1 MWSKLRERL
10 KKLGV
15 FLRQNNVG
23 KVTLLLVG
31 ILVCGTVGLI
41 VFESASPANALW
53 WTLVTITTVG
63 YGDITP
69 VTSGG
74 RVVGAITMLA
84 GIGLLGSLSAVLASV
99 MINASWK
106 RARGMN
112 PLHCSGH
119 FVICGWNYKVSEILR
134 ELQADSGTADTP
146 VVLIAD
152 LPEQPLDE
160 PGFAFVHGAVNQ
172 HTMDQANLAAARAV
186 IVLSDE
192 RIDTFSRDACAILTT
207 LTIKRAYPDLY
218 LCVEL
223 VDEQNRTHCTLAGAD
238 EIIVSGALTT
248 NLLVQAALDPGVT
261 RVVSELLSNRTGN
274 ELYLTPVPSGLVGAS
289 FLDTLTQLKQH
300 YDALVI
306 AVQCGDGTHLTNP
319 APTYRLQ
326 AQDSLFV
333 VAADRPHF
341 TT

>member
-1 MWSKLRERL
+1 MWSKLSDLL
-10 KKLGV
+10 KKIGT
-15 FLRQNNVG
+15 FLRRENIG
-23 KVTLLLVG
+23 KVMLLLVC
-31 ILVCGTVGLI
+31 ILVCGTVGLV
-41 VFESASPANALW
+41 VFESASLANALW

-69 VTSGG
+69 VTIGG
-74 RVVGAITMLA
+74 RVIGAITMLA
-84 GIGLLGSLSAVLASV
+84 GIGLLGSLSAVLASA
-99 MINASWK
+99 MISTSWK

-112 PLHCSGH
+112 LLHCSGH
-119 FVICGWNYKVSEILR
+119 FVICGWNYKVSEILY
-134 ELQADSGTADTP
+134 ELHADAATADTP

-160 PGFAFVHGAVNQ
+160 PGFAFVHGTVNQ

-192 RIDTFSRDACAILTT
+192 RVDAFSRDACAILTA

-223 VDEQNRTHCTLAGAD
+223 VDEANHTHCTLAGAD

-261 RVVSELLSNRTGN
+261 RVVSELLSNRAGN
-274 ELYLTPVPSGLVGAS
+274 ELYLTPVPSELVGVS
-289 FLDTLTQLKQH
+289 FMEALTQLKQH
-300 YDALVI
+300 HDTLVI
-306 AVQCGDGTHLTNP
+306 AIQCGDGTHLTNP
-319 APTYRLQ
+319 ASTYQLQ
-326 AQDSLFV
+326 AEDSLFV
-333 VAADRPHF
+333 VAAKRPTF
-341 TT
+341 TA

>member
-1 MWSKLRERL
+1 MWSKLSDRL
-10 KKLGV
+10 KQLGV
-15 FLRQNNVG
+15 FLRRGNVG
-23 KVTLLLVG
+23 KVMLLLVC
-31 ILVCGTVGLI
+31 ILVCGTIGIV

-69 VTSGG
+69 VTAGG
-74 RVVGAITMLA
+74 RVIGAITMLA
-84 GIGLLGSLSAVLASV
+84 GIGLLGSLSAVLASA
-99 MINASWK
+99 MISASWK

-112 PLHCSGH
+112 LLHCSGH
-119 FVICGWNYKVSEILR
+119 FVICGWNYKGIDILR
-134 ELQADSGTADTP
+134 ELHADAGSADAL

-152 LPEQPLDE
+152 LPEQPIDE

-192 RIDTFSRDACAILTT
+192 RVDAFSRDACAILTT

-218 LCVEL
+218 LCIEL
-223 VDEQNRTHCTLAGAD
+223 ADEENRTHCVLAGAD

-261 RVVSELLSNRTGN
+261 RVVSELLSNRAGN
-274 ELYLTPVPSGLVGAS
+274 ELYLTPVPSSLVGAS
-289 FLDTLTQLKQH
+289 FMDVLTQLKQH
-300 YDALVI
+300 HDALVI
-306 AVQCGDGTHLTNP
+306 AIQCGDGAHLTNP
-319 APTYRLQ
+319 ASTYQLQ
-326 AQDSLFV
+326 AEDSLFV
-333 VAADRPHF
+333 VAAERPQF
-341 TT
+341 TS